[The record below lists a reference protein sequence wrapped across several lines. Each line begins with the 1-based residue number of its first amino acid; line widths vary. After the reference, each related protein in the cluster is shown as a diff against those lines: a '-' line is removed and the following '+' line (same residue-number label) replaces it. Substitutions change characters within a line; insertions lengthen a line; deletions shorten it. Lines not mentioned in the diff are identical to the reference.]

1 MGGVKGMDMV
11 HFEKAGQLLLSR
23 NSKLNPDK
31 TERIPGI
38 IGIGMGVSCSYN
50 EGIPFFQQIIFS
62 GDMEEAAAVEQEMNG
77 EIGIVGISLYTK
89 ERFLITA
96 AHPGGTDNKRQTG
109 AAVFRGII
117 QVGSEIFGIIDIL
130 HDIFLPLK

>member
-1 MGGVKGMDMV
+1 
-11 HFEKAGQLLLSR
+11 
-23 NSKLNPDK
+23 
-31 TERIPGI
+31 
-38 IGIGMGVSCSYN
+38 
-50 EGIPFFQQIIFS
+50 
-62 GDMEEAAAVEQEMNG
+62 MNG

-109 AAVFRGII
+109 AAVFRGMI
-117 QVGSEIFGIIDIL
+117 QVASEIFGIIDIL

>member
-1 MGGVKGMDMV
+1 MGNRWSK
-11 HFEKAGQLLLSR
+11 EKINAWYGERPWLMEMCIRDRSR

-31 TERIPGI
+31 AERIPGI

-77 EIGIVGISLYTK
+77 EIGIVGISL
-89 ERFLITA
+89 
-96 AHPGGTDNKRQTG
+96 
-109 AAVFRGII
+109 
-117 QVGSEIFGIIDIL
+117 
-130 HDIFLPLK
+130 

>member
-1 MGGVKGMDMV
+1 
-11 HFEKAGQLLLSR
+11 
-23 NSKLNPDK
+23 
-31 TERIPGI
+31 
-38 IGIGMGVSCSYN
+38 MGVSCSYN

-96 AHPGGTDNKRQTG
+96 AHPGGTDNKRQAG
-109 AAVFRGII
+109 AAVFRGMI

>member
-11 HFEKAGQLLLSR
+11 HLKKAGQLLLSR

-50 EGIPFFQQIIFS
+50 EGIPFFSADNLFRRYGRS
-62 GDMEEAAAVEQEMNG
+62 RSRRTGN
-77 EIGIVGISLYTK
+77 
-89 ERFLITA
+89 ER
-96 AHPGGTDNKRQTG
+96 
-109 AAVFRGII
+109 
-117 QVGSEIFGIIDIL
+117 
-130 HDIFLPLK
+130 

>member
-1 MGGVKGMDMV
+1 MARFFIDRPVFAWV
-11 HFEKAGQLLLSR
+11 IAIFITLA
-23 NSKLNPDK
+23 
-31 TERIPGI
+31 GI
-38 IGIGMGVSCSYN
+38 ISITQLPVSQYPNIAPPQVTVSATYPGATAKTV
-50 EGIPFFQQIIFS
+50 EDSVISII
-62 GDMEEAAAVEQEMNG
+62 EQEMNG

-109 AAVFRGII
+109 AAVFRGMI